1 MNHSQNNP
9 TAGTP
14 EEIAQLELARLVR
27 MNDKLQKKLDPSFT
41 IDPDVVRMI
50 SEMSCAIFTFC
61 SHCETKVDYS
71 SLFLNEARRLHAVNE
86 LLESLSDINR
96 TWVAAITDNDDLISR
111 MLDECPIQCLKDEN
125 NDR

>member
-1 MNHSQNNP
+1 MNHSQHNP

-61 SHCETKVDYS
+61 SHCETKIDYS
-71 SLFLNEARRLHAVNE
+71 SLFLTEARRLHEVNE

-96 TWVAAITDNDDLISR
+96 TWVSAITDNDALISR
-111 MLDECPIQCLKDEN
+111 MLDECLKDEN

>member
-1 MNHSQNNP
+1 MNHSQHNP

-61 SHCETKVDYS
+61 SHCETKVDS
-71 SLFLNEARRLHAVNE
+71 SLFLTEARRLHEVNE
-86 LLESLSDINR
+86 LLESLPHIDR
-96 TWVAAITDNDDLISR
+96 TLVAAITDNDDMIARL
-111 MLDECPIQCLKDEN
+111 LNECPIQCLKDEN